1 MSEII
6 SKPEKEFRVGSVRAI
21 VWANPRVSTDG
32 RAFESRKVIIERIY
46 KDHVEGF
53 KSTESLDVNDIP
65 KAILALKKAY
75 EYILCS
81 ERQEKEAAPEPK
93 PFQSASARIP

>member
-1 MSEII
+1 MSDII
-6 SKPEKEFRVGSVRAI
+6 SKPEKEFRVGSVRAT
-21 VWANPRVSTDG
+21 VWANPRISTDG

-75 EYILCS
+75 EYIMCS
-81 ERQEKEAAPEPK
+81 ERQENAPEPK
-93 PFQSASARIP
+93 PFQSASARVP